1 MIILTLARQLFPS
14 LSSTSR
20 LTVLFPKIVMTSF
33 YHFSTLNNA
42 LNREIQSYNKSSSG
56 QKMLIF
62 IDMKEFYL
70 TSPKLFTETST
81 KNHKYANRI

>member
-1 MIILTLARQLFPS
+1 MIILTLAGQLFPS

-20 LTVLFPKIVMTSF
+20 LTVLFTNVAMTSF

-42 LNREIQSYNKSSSG
+42 LNREIQSHNKSSSG

-70 TSPKLFTETST
+70 TSPKLFTEMST
-81 KNHKYANRI
+81 KKHKYANRI

>member
-1 MIILTLARQLFPS
+1 MIILTLAGQLFPS

-20 LTVLFPKIVMTSF
+20 LTVLFTNVAMTSF

-42 LNREIQSYNKSSSG
+42 LNREIQSHNKSSSG

-70 TSPKLFTETST
+70 TSPKLFTEMNT
-81 KNHKYANRI
+81 KKHKYANRI